1 MSRLLKKI
9 LILISSGFL
18 FGALCV
24 LAILWVFSNNLPDYK
39 FLKNYKP
46 AVSSKVYSGNGEL
59 VSDFSSEKRIFIP
72 FEAIPK
78 KIMERYGA
86 YKNGFLDE
94 SCGLRFEYL
103 YNNDLEEKSYQGNI
117 LLAPEG
123 VFQVKEMMNYV
134 IKQLMLHTKYHLTI
148 RMHPVLPINSIKHD
162 LDYNIDTIQN
172 ITISRNKSLLDDLK
186 MADIVIYR
194 GSTVCLEALYMGIP
208 IIHFD
213 DGSFLSEDPLFLS
226 NSLKWIVTKN
236 DKLTNVIES
245 ICDLD
250 NSSKIKQMEK
260 VRVFISNYFH
270 PITEK
275 NLQKFLYN

>member
-1 MSRLLKKI
+1 MCIMALREYSPNTNI
-9 LILISSGFL
+9 IGYQHTIVSQAMANMFSGENEK
-18 FGALCV
+18 V
-24 LAILWVFSNNLPDYK
+24 TIPLPDK
-39 FLKNYKP
+39 LLT
-46 AVSSKVYSGNGEL
+46 VG
-59 VSDFSSEKRIFIP
+59 
-72 FEAIPK
+72 AIPK
-78 KIMERYGA
+78 KIMERYGT
-86 YKNGFLDE
+86 YKNGFIE
-94 SCGLRFEYL
+94 PSCGLRFEYL
-103 YNNDLEEKSYQGNI
+103 YNNDLEEKSYQGKI
-117 LLAPEG
+117 LLVPDYAITCLG
-123 VFQVKEMMNYV
+123 MIKWV
-134 IKQLMLHTKYHLTI
+134 IKQIIPHPKYHLTI
-148 RMHPVLPINSIKHD
+148 RMHPFIPFDSIKHY

-172 ITISRNKSLLDDLK
+172 ITISKDKSLLEDLK
-186 MADIVIYR
+186 EADIVLYKA
-194 GSTVCLEALYMGIP
+194 STVCLEALSMGIP
-208 IIHFD
+208 VIHFD